1 MLLRPRPF
9 NSSVKVMEEKEVRKS
24 KTKMKQVRKREP
36 AAAQN
41 TNKLEEDMEDYFS
54 KEETHNIRASLLCWY
69 QKNQRV
75 VPWRIT
81 SPNTSQEKEEVEAK
95 DQYQLAQRAYEVW
108 VSEMMLQQTRVATVI
123 EYYKRWMEKW
133 PTIHHLAAASQEEVN
148 HMWAGLGYYRRARFL
163 LEGAKMVVGGQ
174 SQSQGAQFLF
184 PTTVSALCKVPGV
197 GQYTAGAIASIAF
210 NQAVPVVDGNVVRV
224 LARLKAIS
232 ANPKDATT
240 IKSFWKLAGQ
250 LVDLHCPGDFNQALM
265 ELGATICTPSTPSCS
280 TCPISGQCRAF
291 SLCRTNTS
299 VCVTD
304 YPTKVPKT
312 KQRLEFCAVCVVEI
326 LNNQGPKTQQ
336 GAQRDNVFLVV
347 KRPEEGL
354 LAGLWEF
361 PSVLMDGEADLTMRR
376 EAMDCYLKTSFKL
389 DTKKK
394 HCILSRNYVGECL
407 HIFSHIRL
415 RMYVELLVLQ
425 LKGGESFLYDKA
437 EKDSLQW
444 RCVDSN
450 SIESIGLTSGV
461 RKVYNMIHEFKQTQL
476 PLDLTSRKRKP
487 I

>member
-1 MLLRPRPF
+1 MILRPRLS
-9 NSSVKVMEEKEVRKS
+9 NSTPKVMEEKEVRKS
-24 KTKMKQVRKREP
+24 KTKMKRVKKREP
-36 AAAQN
+36 AAAKN
-41 TNKLEEDMEDYFS
+41 TNKLEEDMEDFFS
-54 KEETHNIRASLLCWY
+54 NEEICNIRASLLCWY

-81 SPNTSQEKEEVEAK
+81 SPNTSQVKEEMEEK

-108 VSEMMLQQTRVATVI
+108 VSEIMLQQTRVATVI

-148 HMWAGLGYYRRARFL
+148 HIWAGLGYYRRARFL
-163 LEGAKMVVGGQ
+163 LEGAKMLVGGQ
-174 SQSQGAQFLF
+174 SESQDAQFFF

-250 LVDLHCPGDFNQALM
+250 LVDPCCPGDFNQALM

-280 TCPISGQCRAF
+280 VCPISGQCQAF
-291 SLCRTNTS
+291 SLSRTNTS
-299 VCVTD
+299 VVVTD

-312 KQRLEFCAVCVVEI
+312 KQRLDFCAVCVVEI
-326 LNNQGPKTQQ
+326 LDNQGPETQQ
-336 GAQRDNVFLVV
+336 GTQTDNVFLLV

-361 PSVLMDGEADLTMRR
+361 PSVLIDGEADLSMRR
-376 EAMDCYLKTSFKL
+376 EAMDCYLKKSFKL

-394 HCILSRNYVGECL
+394 HCVLSRNYVGEYL

-415 RMYVELLVLQ
+415 RMYVELLVLR
-425 LKGGESFLYDKA
+425 LKGGKSFLYDKV
-437 EKDSLQW
+437 ENESLQW
-444 RCVDSN
+444 KCVDNN
-450 SIESIGLTSGV
+450 SIQSIGLTSGV
-461 RKVYNMIHEFKQTQL
+461 RKVYNMIEDFKQTQL
-476 PLDLTSRKRKP
+476 PLDSSSRKRKP